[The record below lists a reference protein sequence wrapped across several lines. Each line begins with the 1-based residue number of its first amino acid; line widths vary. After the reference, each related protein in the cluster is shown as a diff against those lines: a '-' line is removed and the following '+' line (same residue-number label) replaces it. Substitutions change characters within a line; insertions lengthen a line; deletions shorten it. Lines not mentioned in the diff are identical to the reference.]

1 MLQTHVLPIAHVRV
15 PAKRART
22 LDPAKVQTLAEDI
35 LENGQKIPIQCRKD
49 PKETEPRYILV
60 EGYHRLEALKALGE
74 ETVTAY
80 LVQARLR

>member
-1 MLQTHVLPIAHVRV
+1 MLQAQVLPIAHVRV

-22 LDPAKVQTLAEDI
+22 LDPAKVDALAEDI

-49 PKETEPRYILV
+49 PKEADPRYILV

-74 ETVTAY
+74 ETVTSY
-80 LVQARLR
+80 LVQSRVR

>member
-1 MLQTHVLPIAHVRV
+1 MLQTHDLPIAHVRV

-22 LDPAKVQTLAEDI
+22 LDPAKVDELAEDM

-49 PKETEPRYILV
+49 PKESEPRYILV

-74 ETVTAY
+74 ETVASY
-80 LVQARLR
+80 LVQARVR